1 MLAIL
6 FCVCGT
12 RLLLSVVLDLSQRLD
27 AVKEV
32 SDCYC
37 LIVIFNLLLINC
49 FILFFLV
56 FSADSLLA
64 LVDRIGFA
72 AQRMMSNS
80 VRRQLRWHVLC
91 SGAV

>member
-49 FILFFLV
+49 FILFFW
-56 FSADSLLA
+56 FLA
-64 LVDRIGFA
+64 QTRCWRSSIGLDL
-72 AQRMMSNS
+72 QRN
-80 VRRQLRWHVLC
+80 
-91 SGAV
+91 A